1 MDPADCSS
9 RSSLIRV
16 HTVCL
21 YAKNRS
27 EKFVRIFSRGHNQA
41 KFSGADFLGILRV
54 KVRSSRSVNLLALF
68 LGRLSPLSGSPVLV
82 LILAPVTDW
91 TLLLNQLKG
100 RMTAEMISW
109 SLSMKVMWPSWDS
122 NLLPCSQTYHRL
134 CYLAQQG
141 VSLSVLTAPSKRG
154 YPIFFFFFFSSMK

>member
-1 MDPADCSS
+1 MILKVIFANSVDPDQTAPLGSTLFACMQKIDLMSSALSSACDFKSYFCKQCGPRSDCSS

-54 KVRSSRSVNLLALF
+54 KVRSSRSFNLLALF

-82 LILAPVTDW
+82 LILAPVTD
-91 TLLLNQLKG
+91 
-100 RMTAEMISW
+100 
-109 SLSMKVMWPSWDS
+109 
-122 NLLPCSQTYHRL
+122 
-134 CYLAQQG
+134 
-141 VSLSVLTAPSKRG
+141 
-154 YPIFFFFFFSSMK
+154 